1 MKNVF
6 FYGFVLLCI
15 FSMEISALPS
25 LPTIPKDHILKVSFT
40 QRRYLTDIPKPIV
53 SRGNLLLWPGKG
65 LIWRINE
72 PFSQTILITKKGLCH
87 VEEGQKKSMRRVGHE
102 GVILEMMSKL
112 LEGSFAELKEF
123 TMDSMPS
130 LHKKWKV
137 RLTPAHKNL
146 QDFLSAI
153 EVEGDKHISRLALYR
168 PNGDRDEIVFDNL
181 HIYRDQD
188 RDKAMS
194 LEEKTWFDD

>member
-1 MKNVF
+1 MK
-6 FYGFVLLCI
+6 G
-15 FSMEISALPS
+15 ALFDMLS
-25 LPTIPKDHILKVSFT
+25 KIL
-40 QRRYLTDIPKPIV
+40 
-53 SRGNLLLWPGKG
+53 N
-65 LIWRINE
+65 
-72 PFSQTILITKKGLCH
+72 
-87 VEEGQKKSMRRVGHE
+87 
-102 GVILEMMSKL
+102 
-112 LEGSFAELKEF
+112 GSFAELKGF
-123 TMDSMPS
+123 TMVSMPPS
-130 LHKKWKV
+130 QGKWKV

-181 HIYRDQD
+181 HIYRDRD